1 MRHGTTFRK
10 LAIALLLLAVFT
22 YDAHA
27 VNGIAVSIKGSE
39 ASTKMRSR
47 GSIYKYVVSNN
58 QSDYPGTCIYNGG
71 DATHAVIN
79 QSGTKIAF
87 NKKKSQYH
95 SDIVL
100 MDINGGGLAI
110 LTETRDNASV
120 DFPDDNWVYFTEGGH
135 WHRVRTT
142 PNSSGGYDVEENVL
156 SAPSA
161 AYLSINQD
169 GTQGAAHSYEGCGGA
184 NSALAYGRHRLCKD
198 GCGAGISISG
208 KYMSH
213 NTSSHQDLKIWD
225 VTNGNK
231 VHEFSIHNFGYIAQE
246 HWNSNHFCTNSDE
259 WLTFH
264 QGDGYGQDN
273 GCRQVVYKID
283 GSVAFEIQPLKSGV
297 YFEGNDF
304 WAGDVGP
311 AEPFIVLDQ
320 APLNFTAEAGGANPP
335 AQTITVSNGGGG
347 SLGQLSVSE
356 SAAWLT
362 VAVDGYTLTNS
373 VDISG
378 LDGSYSTTVTVGATG
393 ASNDKEYDVFLVVS
407 APPRLAEIRIRDK
420 TVAPGE
426 STQLTAVGYDQFGD
440 PFTLGTVQWEVSGG
454 GTIDAAG
461 LFTAGS
467 AEGSFTVTATS
478 DGVSGTATVTVA
490 VAPALHIKV
499 NCGSNDYDV
508 DGWERDD
515 GYLDPSNDGSDYT
528 WNAVSTD
535 GVTHAAPG
543 DVYRSVRHW
552 DHNYIFADLPD
563 GAYVLRLHMAD
574 WSGGRDMKYVAD
586 GEVILENFDVATE
599 AGGVGKALV
608 KDINITVT
616 GGDGLLLECL
626 KGGAN
631 DVFECGLEIF
641 SEGTV
646 ESGPITLLAP
656 NGGEVWQAGETYTVS
671 WECDTTRINGVSVY
685 LSTTDGEE
693 WELMSTGGSLPG
705 HAAGA
710 TAGSWSF
717 VLPES
722 VNGQSVASNACR
734 IKVTE
739 YSDGNLNDVSDGVF
753 TIEAGAV
760 AFVDDA
766 QPWGVG
772 RAIRVQ
778 GATVN
783 ISVRGAHTVDI
794 CTVNGKLIQRIE
806 GTHDRCY
813 AIDSRRFG
821 AGVYAILVHTADGT
835 MRKALVPSLR

>member
-1 MRHGTTFRK
+1 MRLGTTLRK
-10 LAIALLLLAVFT
+10 PAIALLLLAAFT
-22 YDAHA
+22 YHAHA
-27 VNGIAVSIKGSE
+27 VNGIAVSIKGSA
-39 ASTKMRSR
+39 ASTQMQSK
-47 GSIYKYVVSNN
+47 GDIYKYVVSNN
-58 QSDYPGTCIYNGG
+58 QSDYPGTLIYDGG
-71 DATHAVIN
+71 DALYAAIN

-87 NKKKSQYH
+87 NKS

-100 MDINGGGLAI
+100 MDINGGELTYLAS
-110 LTETRDNASV
+110 AQSSSSV
-120 DFPDDNWVYFTEGGH
+120 DFPDDNWVYFVKSQQ
-135 WHRVRTT
+135 WHRVSVT
-142 PNSSGGYDVEENVL
+142 PNSSGEHVVEGNIL
-156 SAPSA
+156 ATPSHA
-161 AYLSINQD
+161 VASINHD
-169 GTQGAAHSYEGCGGA
+169 GTQGAAHAYNQCGT
-184 NSALAYGRHRLCKD
+184 NSAKAYGNHSFCKE

-208 KYMSH
+208 RYMSH
-213 NTSSHQDLKIWD
+213 NTPSHQDLNIWD

-231 VHEFSIHNFGYIAQE
+231 VHEITIHNFGYITEE
-246 HWNSNHFCTNSDE
+246 HWNSNHFSTNSDE

-264 QGDGYGQDN
+264 QGDGYLQAN

-283 GSVAFEIQPLKSGV
+283 GSVAFEIQPLRSGV

-311 AEPFIVLDQ
+311 ADPFIVLDQ
-320 APLNFTAEAGGANPP
+320 APLNFTAEAGGANPA

-356 SAAWLT
+356 SAEWLT
-362 VAVDGYTLTNS
+362 VAVDGYALTNS

-378 LDGSYSTTVTVGATG
+378 LDGSYSTTVTVSATG

-407 APPRLAEIRIRDK
+407 APPRLAEIRVRDK
-420 TVAPGE
+420 AVAPGE

-490 VAPALHIKV
+490 VTPALHIKV

-515 GYLDPSNDGSDYT
+515 GYLDPAKDGADYS
-528 WNAVSTD
+528 WSAISTD
-535 GVTHAAPG
+535 GVTNAAPG

-552 DHNYIFADLPD
+552 DHNYIFPDLPD

-586 GEVILENFDVATE
+586 GEVILESFDVATE

-608 KDINITVT
+608 KDVDITVT

-641 SEGTV
+641 SEGTTV

-656 NGGEVWQAGETYTVS
+656 NGGEVWQTGETYIVS
-671 WECDTTRINGVSVY
+671 WECDTNRINGVSVY

-705 HAAGA
+705 HTAG
-710 TAGSWSF
+710 TSAGSWSF
-717 VLPES
+717 VLPQS
-722 VNGQSVASNACR
+722 VNGQPVASNACR

-739 YSDGNLNDVSDGVF
+739 YSDGSLNDVSDGVF

-766 QPWGVG
+766 QPSGVG

-783 ISVRGAHTVDI
+783 ISVRGAHTIDI

-806 GTHDRCY
+806 GAQDRCY
-813 AIDSRRFG
+813 AIDTRRFG
-821 AGVYAILVHTADGT
+821 AGVYAILVHTADGS
-835 MRKALVPSLR
+835 MRRALVPSLR